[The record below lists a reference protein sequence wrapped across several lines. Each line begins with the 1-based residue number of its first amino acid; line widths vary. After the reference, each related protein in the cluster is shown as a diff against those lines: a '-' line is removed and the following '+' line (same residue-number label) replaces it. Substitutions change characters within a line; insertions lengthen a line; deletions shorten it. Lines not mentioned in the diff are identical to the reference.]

1 MDNLVIQNWDKILQ
15 VLKNDFG
22 IKEQIYNAFL
32 SNIEPSEIIG
42 RDIYIDLEHSGHI
55 NFLES
60 TYSTMIR
67 VAVEM
72 VTEDTYEINFRLKDK
87 NAKKPKPIMK
97 ESVISSDYD
106 NNEDINHLNKRY
118 TFENFVVGSNNKFAN
133 AAALAVAEFPSN
145 SYNPLFIHGGVGL
158 GKTHLMHAI
167 AHYILDNHKHLN
179 VLYVSSETFT
189 NEMIQSIR
197 TDKNEEFRKKYRNID
212 VLLVDDIQFISGKE
226 STQEE
231 FFHTFNTLYE
241 AKKQIIISSDRPP
254 KDIETL
260 EERLR
265 SRFSGG
271 LLVDVQPPD
280 FETRMAILSNKA
292 DFDSINIDNDVLEYI
307 ANNVKSNIREL
318 EGAVNKIIAFNNY
331 NHNRS
336 NKITMEIAEEALR
349 DSIINTNTNLI
360 NPNAILNIVAEHFSI
375 SNSEILGKKRSK
387 EIAEIRQIAM
397 YLCRTLTES
406 SYPDLGKFFN
416 RDHSTIIS
424 GVTKIQEEYKTNSGM
439 QKNINILIKKINNR

>member
-1 MDNLVIQNWDKILQ
+1 MDNTVIQNWENVQ
-15 VLKNDFG
+15 NALKTEFN
-22 IKEQIYNAFL
+22 IKKHIYDVFL
-32 SNIEPSEIIG
+32 SELVPSNVNDNEIQIE
-42 RDIYIDLEHSGHI
+42 LENTGHI
-55 NFLES
+55 SFLEKN
-60 TYSTMIR
+60 YSKIIE
-67 VAVEM
+67 VAVAM
-72 VTEDTYEINFRLKDK
+72 VTNKVYDVRFILKT
-87 NAKKPKPIMK
+87 NKPKQPIIK

-106 NNEDINHLNKRY
+106 NNEDIYHLNKRY
-118 TFENFVVGSNNKFAN
+118 TFENFVVGSNNKLAN
-133 AAALAVAEFPSN
+133 AAALAVAEFPSS
-145 SYNPLFIHGGVGL
+145 SYNPFFIYGGVGL

-167 AHYILDNHKHLN
+167 AHYILENHKHLK

-197 TDKNEEFRKKYRNID
+197 SDKNEEFRKKYRNID

-231 FFHTFNTLYE
+231 FFHTFNTLHE

-271 LLVDVQPPD
+271 LIVDVQPPD
-280 FETRMAILSNKA
+280 FETRMAILKNKT
-292 DFDSINIDNDVLEYI
+292 DFDLLNIDNEVLEYI

-336 NKITMEIAEEALR
+336 DRITMEIAEEALK
-349 DSIINTNTNLI
+349 DSIINSGAVLI
-360 NPNAILNIVAEHFSI
+360 NPNSILNIVAEHFSI
-375 SNSEILGKKRSK
+375 SNAEILGKKRSK
-387 EIAEIRQIAM
+387 EIVEPRQIVM
-397 YLCRTLTES
+397 YLCRTLTDC
-406 SYPDLGKFFN
+406 SYPELGKFFN

-424 GVTKIQEEYKTNSGM
+424 GYEKIKEELKSNKNM
-439 QKNINILIKKINNR
+439 QKNIDILMKKINNR

>member
-1 MDNLVIQNWDKILQ
+1 MDNMVIQNWENVQ
-15 VLKNDFG
+15 NALKTEFN
-22 IKEQIYNAFL
+22 IKKHIYDVFL
-32 SNIEPSEIIG
+32 SELVPSNVDDNEIQIE
-42 RDIYIDLEHSGHI
+42 LENTGHI
-55 NFLES
+55 SFLEKN
-60 TYSTMIR
+60 YSKIIE
-67 VAVEM
+67 VAVAM
-72 VTEDTYEINFRLKDK
+72 VTNKVYDVRFILKT
-87 NAKKPKPIMK
+87 NKPKQPIIK

-106 NNEDINHLNKRY
+106 NNEDIYHLNKRY
-118 TFENFVVGSNNKFAN
+118 TFENFVVGSNNKLAN
-133 AAALAVAEFPSN
+133 AAALAVAEFPSS
-145 SYNPLFIHGGVGL
+145 SYNPFFIYGGVGL

-167 AHYILDNHKHLN
+167 AHYILENHKHLK

-197 TDKNEEFRKKYRNID
+197 SDKNEEFRKKYRNID

-231 FFHTFNTLYE
+231 FFHTFNTLHE

-271 LLVDVQPPD
+271 LIVDVQPPD
-280 FETRMAILSNKA
+280 FETRMAILKNKT
-292 DFDSINIDNDVLEYI
+292 DFDLLNIDNEVLEYI

-336 NKITMEIAEEALR
+336 DRITMEIAEEALK
-349 DSIINTNTNLI
+349 DSIINSGAVLI
-360 NPNAILNIVAEHFSI
+360 NPNSILNIVAEHFSI
-375 SNSEILGKKRSK
+375 SNAEILGKKRSK
-387 EIAEIRQIAM
+387 EIVEPRQIVM
-397 YLCRTLTES
+397 YLCRTLTDC
-406 SYPDLGKFFN
+406 SYPELGKFFN

-424 GVTKIQEEYKTNSGM
+424 GYEKIKEELKSNKNM
-439 QKNINILIKKINNR
+439 QKNIDILMKKINNR

>member
-1 MDNLVIQNWDKILQ
+1 MDNIVVQNWEKIQ
-15 VLKNDFG
+15 SVLKNEFN
-22 IKEQIYNAFL
+22 IKEKIYSAFIADL
-32 SNIEPSEIIG
+32 KPFAVVGDEIHFE
-42 RDIYIDLEHSGHI
+42 LEDTGHI
-55 NFLES
+55 SFLES
-60 TYSTMIR
+60 TYNKIIK
-67 VAVEM
+67 VAVSM
-72 VTEDTYEINFRLKDK
+72 VTNQNYEIRFFLKGNAPK
-87 NAKKPKPIMK
+87 NIIK

-106 NNEDINHLNKRY
+106 NNEDIYHLNKRY
-118 TFENFVVGSNNKFAN
+118 TFDNFVVGSNNKFAN
-133 AAALAVAEFPSN
+133 AAALSVAEFPSS

-197 TDKNEEFRKKYRNID
+197 SDKNEEFRKKYRNID

-241 AKKQIIISSDRPP
+241 AKKQVIISSDRPP

-271 LLVDVQPPD
+271 LIVDVQPPD
-280 FETRMAILSNKA
+280 FETRMAILKNKT
-292 DFDSINIDNDVLEYI
+292 DFDLINIDNEVLEYI

-336 NKITMEIAEEALR
+336 DKITMEIAEEALK
-349 DSIINTNTNLI
+349 DSIINSGISLI
-360 NPNAILNIVAEHFSI
+360 NPTTILNIVSEHFSI
-375 SNSEILGKKRSK
+375 NSAEILSKKRSK
-387 EIAEIRQIAM
+387 EIVEPRHIIM
-397 YLCRTLTES
+397 YLCRKLTDA

-416 RDHSTIIS
+416 RDHSTIIN
-424 GVTKIQEEYKTNSGM
+424 GYEKIYDELKTN
-439 QKNINILIKKINNR
+439 KNLQRNIDILTKKINNR